1 MSFGDVEILGYKRN
15 AFACVE
21 AVVYMFNADGSL
33 SEHRVAEADFWI
45 ADYFGNFVARKTK
58 QASISVRAVLD
69 AFEVVMN
76 FWHKGWLAAFLC
88 GNLLEARIAEQ
99 GRSLCVERL

>member
-1 MSFGDVEILGYKRN
+1 MSFGDVEILGYERN

-45 ADYFGNFVARKTK
+45 ADYFGNFVARKMK
-58 QASISVRAVLD
+58 QASISVRAILD
-69 AFEVVMN
+69 AFEAVMN
-76 FWHKGWLAAFLC
+76 FWHKGWFAGLLC
-88 GNLLEARIAEQ
+88 GNLLEARIEEQ
-99 GRSLCVERL
+99 GRSFCVKRL